1 MAEEGPNPN
10 DLRRHAK
17 KLYTEAQYR
26 KMYRRIDFYRPNLKQ
41 LEFHNTALP
50 ERMLRA
56 GNQQG
61 KTQAAAAEVAVHA
74 TQLYP
79 EWTQLGGFKGRRFM
93 ARPKIE
99 RPFDFLAWAAAPN
112 GVKIRDGM
120 QTKLL
125 GDLSEEGGL
134 GTGMIPLDNIGKL
147 TMARGIGNLVDTV
160 ALRREDG
167 GKGAIRFKTYEQGRQ
182 AFEGEAVDVIS
193 LDEDVKGEQNG
204 PIYSEC
210 QARTTTTRG
219 IIMVTM
225 TALLGLTPIRRR
237 FKEQKPG
244 TREILMTIKDALV
257 SNGGHIPDEDLPR
270 ILSLYKAHEVQ
281 TRVYGADM
289 QGEGAVFETPV
300 ESIKHDLTL
309 AEIPPYW
316 PWLWALDF
324 RHSGNASSGHPF
336 AAVLGCWD
344 RDSDTIYVMH
354 AVRMLGL
361 APVHVAMMKQHPMW
375 AAPVAWPHDGGRGG
389 SIVSG
394 DTIAATYRNLGLNML
409 KTHAVFP
416 ESQGGNFDFEGGI
429 TDMENRFAQKRL
441 VVARHLAEVFDEYQ
455 GYHRVNG
462 LVNKIDDDLLSA
474 MRVLCMDIRNARTAG
489 NFRSPGFAGQGMAS
503 GEAYAIGTP
512 NHAGGDMD
520 AFTGS

>member
-1 MAEEGPNPN
+1 MSEDGPDPN
-10 DLRRHAK
+10 ELRKHAK
-17 KLYTEAQYR
+17 KLYTEKQYR
-26 KMYRRIDFYRPNLKQ
+26 QKYRRIDFYKPNLKQ
-41 LEFHNTALP
+41 LGFHNAVFP

-61 KTQAAAAEVAVHA
+61 KTQAAAAELAMHA

-79 EWTQLGGFKGRRFM
+79 EWSSLGGFRGRRFM
-93 ARPKIE
+93 QRPKIE
-99 RPFDFLAWAAAPN
+99 RPADFLAWAAAPN
-112 GVKIRDGM
+112 GIKIRDGM

-125 GDLSEEGGL
+125 GDLSDEGGL

-160 ALRREDG
+160 AIKRADD

-204 PIYSEC
+204 PIYGEC

-237 FKEQKPG
+237 FKEKKDG
-244 TREILMTIKDALV
+244 THEILMTIQDALV
-257 SNGGHIPDEDLPR
+257 SNGGHIPDEDLPSIIAKYR
-270 ILSLYKAHEVQ
+270 ANEVQ

-300 ESIKHDLTL
+300 EQIKHDLDPMNV
-309 AEIPPYW
+309 PPYW
-316 PWLWALDF
+316 PWMWALDF

-336 AAVLGCWD
+336 AAVLACWD
-344 RDSDTIYVMH
+344 RDADTIYVMH
-354 AVRMLGL
+354 AIRMLGL
-361 APVHVAMMKQHPMW
+361 APTQVSTMKQHPMW
-375 AAPVAWPHDGGRGG
+375 QAPVAWPHDGGRGG

-394 DTIAATYRNLGLNML
+394 ETIAQVYKKLGLNMRP
-409 KTHAVFP
+409 THAVFP
-416 ESQGGNFDFEGGI
+416 ANMGGNFDFEGGI
-429 TDMENRFAQKRL
+429 TDMENRFAGRRL
-441 VVARHLAEVFDEYQ
+441 LIARHLTEAFDEYQ

-462 LVNKIDDDLLSA
+462 LVNKIDDDIMSA
-474 MRVLCMDIRNARTAG
+474 CRVLCMDIRHAQVTER
-489 NFRSPGFAGQGMAS
+489 FYGFN
-503 GEAYAIGTP
+503 P
-512 NHAGGDMD
+512 NRRRPQTIADGVDFDPFGG
-520 AFTGS
+520 

>member
-1 MAEEGPNPN
+1 MAEMGDGPDPN

-17 KLYTEAQYR
+17 KIYTEAQYR
-26 KMYRRIDFYRPNLKQ
+26 KKYRRIDFYKPNLKQ
-41 LEFHNTALP
+41 LAFHNALFP

-61 KTQAAAAEVAVHA
+61 KTQAAAAELAMHA
-74 TQLYP
+74 TQIYP
-79 EWTQLGGFKGRRFM
+79 EWKDLGGLKGRRFM
-93 ARPKIE
+93 SRPKIE

-125 GDLSEEGGL
+125 GDLSEDGGL

-147 TMARGIGNLVDTV
+147 TMARGIGNLVDT
-160 ALRREDG
+160 ASLKREDG

-237 FKEQKPG
+237 FKERKPG
-244 TREILMTIKDALV
+244 THEILMTIQDALV

-300 ESIKHDLTL
+300 EQIKHDMALTD
-309 AEIPPYW
+309 IPAYW

-336 AAVLGCWD
+336 AAVLGCWN

-361 APVHVAMMKQHPMW
+361 APVHVAAIKQHPMW
-375 AAPVAWPHDGGRGG
+375 PAPVSWPHDGGRGG

-394 DTIAATYRNLGLNML
+394 DTIAATYKKLGLSMRP
-409 KTHAVFP
+409 THAVFP
-416 ESQGGNFDFEGGI
+416 ENMGGNFDFEGGI
-429 TDMENRFAQKRL
+429 TDMENRFAQRRL
-441 VVARHLAEVFDEYQ
+441 LVARHLTEVFDEYG

-462 LVNKIDDDLLSA
+462 LVNKIDDDLMSA
-474 MRVLCMDIRNARTAG
+474 IRVLCMDIRNARSES
-489 NFRSPGFAGQGMAS
+489 NFPVVASNRSGSAGQFAV
-503 GEAYAIGTP
+503 GTP
-512 NHAGGDMD
+512 SHPDGDMD
-520 AFTGS
+520 VFTGG

>member
-1 MAEEGPNPN
+1 
-10 DLRRHAK
+10 
-17 KLYTEAQYR
+17 
-26 KMYRRIDFYRPNLKQ
+26 
-41 LEFHNTALP
+41 
-50 ERMLRA
+50 MLRA

-61 KTQAAAAEVAVHA
+61 KTQGAAAEIAMHA

-79 EWTQLGGFKGRRFM
+79 EWSDLGDYKGRRFTD
-93 ARPKIE
+93 RPKIE
-99 RPFDFLAWAAAPN
+99 RPLDFLAWAAAPN
-112 GVKIRDGM
+112 SVKIRDGM

-134 GTGMIPLDNIGKL
+134 GTGMIPLDNIGKV
-147 TMARGIGNLVDTV
+147 TIGRGIGNLVDTV
-160 ALRREDG
+160 AIKRNDG

-182 AFEGEAVDVIS
+182 AFEGEAVDVVS
-193 LDEDVKGEQNG
+193 LDEDVKGEANG
-204 PIYSEC
+204 PIYGEC

-237 FKEQKPG
+237 FKEKKPG
-244 TREILMTIKDALV
+244 THEILMTIDDALA

-270 ILSLYKAHEVQ
+270 ILAMYRANEVQ

-289 QGEGAVFETPV
+289 QGEGAVFETPIDQ
-300 ESIKHDLTL
+300 IKHDLRL
-309 AEIPPYW
+309 SDIPPYW

-344 RDSDTIYVMH
+344 RETDKIYVMH
-354 AVRMLGL
+354 AERMLGL
-361 APVHVAMMKQHPMW
+361 APVHVATMKQHPMW
-375 AAPVAWPHDGGRGG
+375 QAPVAWPHDGGRGG
-389 SIVSG
+389 SIISG
-394 DTIAATYRNLGLNML
+394 DTIAATYKKLGLNMR

-429 TDMENRFAQKRL
+429 TDMENRFAGRRL
-441 VVARHLAEVFDEYQ
+441 VIAKHLVEVFDEYQ

-474 MRVLCMDIRNARTAG
+474 IRVLCMDIRHAKTPG
-489 NFRSPGFAGQGMAS
+489 NFTGPGFGRQG
-503 GEAYAIGTP
+503 AISHFAAGTP
-512 NHAGGDMD
+512 SHPGGDMD
-520 AFTGS
+520 AFTGE